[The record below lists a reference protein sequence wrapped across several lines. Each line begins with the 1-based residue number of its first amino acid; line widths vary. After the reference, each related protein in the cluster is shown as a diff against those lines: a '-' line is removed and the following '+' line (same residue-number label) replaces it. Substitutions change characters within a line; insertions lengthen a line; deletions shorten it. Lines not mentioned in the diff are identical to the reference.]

1 MRFPQ
6 LSKQAREFTPYRC
19 SICCKILKELHKGFR
34 KELNYKQIARA
45 SPRKNGESLWM
56 GGGVPVAGMEPS
68 GKSAGLSV
76 EDLGRACP
84 TSKPPRIPAQY
95 VALGTFVTGPSC

>member
-45 SPRKNGESLWM
+45 SPRKNGESL
-56 GGGVPVAGMEPS
+56 
-68 GKSAGLSV
+68 
-76 EDLGRACP
+76 
-84 TSKPPRIPAQY
+84 
-95 VALGTFVTGPSC
+95 